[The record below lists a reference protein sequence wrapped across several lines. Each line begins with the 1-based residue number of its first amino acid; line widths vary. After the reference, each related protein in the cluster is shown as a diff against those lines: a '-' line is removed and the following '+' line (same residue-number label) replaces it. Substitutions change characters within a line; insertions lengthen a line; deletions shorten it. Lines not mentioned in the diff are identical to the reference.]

1 MRKWRGFLIALP
13 ILTAA
18 LCALAALGIRYASD
32 LLLWFARLGGQMPG
46 AAMETAADVLAG
58 FHKGTVQP
66 SIPAALLGA
75 ALALLPAACVTRRG
89 KSRAAG
95 KIFASVCT
103 LILILLAFAA
113 TLLLTR
119 VNDIRLW
126 DALRCLWPMRDSIGE
141 LL

>member
-13 ILTAA
+13 MLTAA
-18 LCALAALGIRYASD
+18 LCALAALGIRCASD
-32 LLLWFARLGGQMPG
+32 LLLWFARLGGRAPG
-46 AAMETAADVLAG
+46 AATETAADVLAG
-58 FHKGTVQP
+58 FHKGTIRP

-75 ALALLPAACVTRRG
+75 TLALLPAACVSICG

-95 KIFASVCT
+95 KVLTSVCT
-103 LILILLAFAA
+103 LILLLLAFAM
-113 TLLLTR
+113 TLLLTH

-126 DALRCLWPMRDSIGE
+126 DALRCLWPMRSSIGR